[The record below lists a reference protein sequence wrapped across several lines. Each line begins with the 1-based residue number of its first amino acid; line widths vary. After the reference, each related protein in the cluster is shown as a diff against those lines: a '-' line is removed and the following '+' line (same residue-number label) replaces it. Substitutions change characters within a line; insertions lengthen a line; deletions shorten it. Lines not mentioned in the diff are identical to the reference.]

1 MVNYEDFWKKMTGF
15 NYLFGKAESNITE
28 YKGETI
34 YAVYKYDL
42 KGRHTIKF
50 KLIKSNPNTER
61 GLHFF
66 VNKFRG
72 KIYDHNGKRIAK
84 PKGVY
89 ASLMLTEN
97 VWKKNKNNEFVLI
110 IDLEDGYINIENGLY
125 KDDCQAF
132 SVSSFW
138 GAMKF
143 EKISS
148 NIFRFYCNDT
158 ELEDDFDDL
167 IFEMEILD

>member
-1 MVNYEDFWKKMTGF
+1 MINEEDFWKKMTGF

-50 KLIKSNPNTER
+50 RLIKSNPNTER
-61 GLHFF
+61 GIHFF

-72 KIYDHNGKRIAK
+72 KIYGHNGKRIRK
-84 PKGVY
+84 PRGVY
-89 ASLMLTEN
+89 ASLMLMED
-97 VWKKNKNNEFVLI
+97 VWRNDENNEFILI

-125 KDDCQAF
+125 KKEYDAF

-138 GAMKF
+138 GAIKI
-143 EKISS
+143 EKISPT
-148 NIFRFYCNDT
+148 ITRFYCNDT

-167 IFEMEILD
+167 IFDMEILD